1 MALGDPRQYQQ
12 HLYDQLANQTQ
23 ANYSQW
29 LTGITGTSTTNTIT
43 TNGTASSGTIWI
55 GGGAQSAPP
64 PTLEAILLSRPNQ
77 FTYKDV
83 EFRRERNH
91 ELGTTYWEARYVNRH
106 HGEIYTV
113 CQRITDEEMELAH
126 RGNEQ
131 VIELALRSLHRKMAE
146 EMEARRPPLA
156 RASQRHRKNPFDV
169 RWLDGPGSLL
179 DKLQKETEHW
189 LEPARTMMENPAH
202 A

>member
-1 MALGDPRQYQQ
+1 MALGDPLQQ
-12 HLYDQLANQTQ
+12 LYGLANST
-23 ANYSQW
+23 ASGYW
-29 LTGITGTSTTNTIT
+29 TTNTIT
-43 TNGTASSGTIWI
+43 STGTTTGDTIWI
-55 GGGAQSAPP
+55 GGYPAQP
-64 PTLEAILLSRPNQ
+64 PTLEAILRSRPNQ

-131 VIELALRSLHRKMAE
+131 VIELSLRALHRKMAE
-146 EMEARRPPLA
+146 KMAERRPPLA